1 MFRTAFATLA
11 LVLALSPAGH
21 AQMRGG
27 IGQGG
32 FGHGMNQGGGR
43 VNGLGAVGGVGFGYG
58 GFAYPGFGGFSYPA
72 YGYAPSYYGYYPGP
86 ARTFITIW

>member
-11 LVLALSPAGH
+11 LVVALSPAGH

-32 FGHGMNQGGGR
+32 FGHGMQHGGGR
-43 VNGLGAVGGVGFGYG
+43 VNGFGLGAVGGVGFGFG
-58 GFAYPGFGGFSYPA
+58 GYAYPGFGGFSYPA
-72 YGYAPSYYGYYPGP
+72 YGNAPSYYGYYPGYVSV
-86 ARTFITIW
+86 R